1 MSILTADNFKYQG
14 RKPLDSRIVQSTIAD
29 MTAMAESIIYNGII
43 VYVESEKKFYTFDV
57 NNTIDPTLKKWRELS
72 TGGSGN
78 AKINRYT
85 QDTDYKT
92 DEIIIYDDKIYLVLA
107 DFKSDNTQTSI
118 VDSFELD
125 LQNNKFVPLD
135 EDTNCV
141 EYKQNTPYKKDELV
155 YLGKELKRVVADYTS
170 DSTQVLV
177 EDSFKADLNNSSLED
192 IIEDIDIPICLGSCK
207 TDTPADLP
215 TSAIKG
221 NWVLIENCTT
231 TAPNQAGIGVY
242 DGTNWTI
249 MPIPSGKFTFPE
261 PTADG
266 KLYFRKVDI
275 GSTTGQWEAFTEVDG
290 NEVQIT
296 IKEMSDTADGLKVP
310 AKGELVYDNVRKII
324 VMGDG
329 TTNLG
334 SLKAFYEKTLT
345 KADIITLLGYT
356 PEDSANKGQPNGYA
370 PLDANAK
377 VPIANLPDVLT
388 DTYTKSE
395 IDNKDQAVTT
405 AMTTLIN
412 TETSRAKGVEQGLRT
427 DLDNHINDNV
437 KHVTQTEKDAWNDKL
452 EESDITDLR
461 NHITDTVIHVTQADK
476 DKWNGM
482 TTVYYVTNVA
492 DLPTTEVV
500 TGNMGYVQVSAAG
513 VTPVVCDQYIYD
525 GTAWQPY
532 DAGQISL
539 SFNWGNIIGKPS
551 STPIAIDNAVTV
563 AHSHNNKLVLD
574 KISQSASGNF
584 MYDGV
589 EIGTKAIF
597 IDNENLLPTTGENN
611 TLYVIYEDSRVRN
624 YPSISVWRDNAYQ
637 ILGRGTQDSAPAVGD
652 MSILQSEYYSVVANT
667 TKKISITQN
676 QYFAFMPVEILKE
689 IEGAKNQD
697 RAILDF
703 NGSMDGTNVV
713 MDASWFD
720 YNNKLVSMNKFD
732 SLMENVKSLETTLNT
747 VSDYYYSDV
756 DVDLSYYKDIDGIN

>member
-1 MSILTADNFKYQG
+1 MAYYYGLKNALMASTKQFGSNDMIVEFDN
-14 RKPLDSRIVQSTIAD
+14 T
-29 MTAMAESIIYNGII
+29 
-43 VYVESEKKFYTFDV
+43 
-57 NNTIDPTLKKWRELS
+57 DPTKVKMKVGPRSGKQTYANLNYIS
-72 TGGSGN
+72 ADGS
-78 AKINRYT
+78 KVSEY
-85 QDTDYKT
+85 
-92 DEIIIYDDKIYLVLA
+92 E
-107 DFKSDNTQTSI
+107 
-118 VDSFELD
+118 
-125 LQNNKFVPLD
+125 QNKN
-135 EDTNCV
+135 
-141 EYKQNTPYKKDELV
+141 YKKDELV

-170 DSTQVLV
+170 DSTQILV
-177 EDSFKADLNNSSLED
+177 EDSFKDDLTNNKLED
-192 IIEDIDIPICLGSCK
+192 ITEDIDIPICLGSCK
-207 TDTPADLP
+207 TDTSADLP

-249 MPIPSGKFTFPE
+249 MPIPSGTFTFPE
-261 PTADG
+261 PTADD

-296 IKEMSDTADGLKVP
+296 IKEMSDTTDGLKVP

-377 VPIANLPDVLT
+377 VPVINLPDVLT

-412 TETSRAKGVEQGLRT
+412 TETSRAKGIEQGLRT

-452 EESDITDLR
+452 DESDITDLR
-461 NHITDTVIHVTQADK
+461 NHVTDTVIHVTQADK

-482 TTVYYVTNVA
+482 TTVYYVTNVS
-492 DLPTTEVV
+492 DLPTTGVV

-525 GTAWQPY
+525 GTTWQPY
-532 DAGQISL
+532 DAGQVSL

-551 STPIAIDNAVTV
+551 STPIALDNAVTV
-563 AHSHNNKLVLD
+563 AHNHNNKLILD
-574 KISQSASGNF
+574 KIGQSAAGNF
-584 MYDGV
+584 TYDGV

-597 IDNENLLPTTGENN
+597 LDNENLLPTTGENN
-611 TLYVIYEDSRVRN
+611 TLYVVYEDSRVRN

-713 MDASWFD
+713 MDDSWFD
-720 YNNKLVSMNKFD
+720 YNDKLVSMNKFD